1 MENKVTADY
10 VDEEGCLHCGI
21 CGKRKQM
28 KVSLMGFE
36 HVVSCLC
43 ECEVK
48 ARQELDEK
56 MQREEAQRQLY
67 QRKSVGLQERR
78 FWEWKFEKDNG
89 SNQKILIAR
98 QYVENWIDMKR
109 KNVGL
114 LLIGPVGTGKSF
126 FAGCIANALLEQ
138 GERVMMTNFSRILN
152 EMTSYQADKNQIIQ
166 NLVDYPLL
174 IIDDLGIERKSE
186 FALEQVYNVIDK
198 VQFCDGKTAV
208 MENAERRE
216 TRLEKAKEA
225 EKVTAKTKAKGG
237 IHGKLEKAKA
247 EIKAKGVDTI
257 PKDKAK
263 DLATVL

>member
-10 VDEEGCLHCGI
+10 LDEEGCLHCGI

-98 QYVENWIDMKR
+98 QYVENWIDM
-109 KNVGL
+109 
-114 LLIGPVGTGKSF
+114 
-126 FAGCIANALLEQ
+126 
-138 GERVMMTNFSRILN
+138 
-152 EMTSYQADKNQIIQ
+152 ADYFQS
-166 NLVDYPLL
+166 
-174 IIDDLGIERKSE
+174 GI
-186 FALEQVYNVIDK
+186 VYNLSG
-198 VQFCDGKTAV
+198 DGKALRMNTQCG
-208 MENAERRE
+208 E
-216 TRLEKAKEA
+216 
-225 EKVTAKTKAKGG
+225 
-237 IHGKLEKAKA
+237 
-247 EIKAKGVDTI
+247 
-257 PKDKAK
+257 
-263 DLATVL
+263 

>member
-10 VDEEGCLHCGI
+10 LDEEGCLHCGI

-67 QRKSVGLQERR
+67 QRKSVGLRERR
-78 FWEWKFEKDNG
+78 FWEWKFENDNG

-98 QYVENWIDMKR
+98 QYVENWTDMKR

-114 LLIGPVGTGKSF
+114 LLMGPVGTGKSF
-126 FAGCIANALLEQ
+126 FAGCIANALLER
-138 GERVMMTNFSRILN
+138 GERVMMTNFPGS
-152 EMTSYQADKNQIIQ
+152 
-166 NLVDYPLL
+166 
-174 IIDDLGIERKSE
+174 
-186 FALEQVYNVIDK
+186 
-198 VQFCDGKTAV
+198 
-208 MENAERRE
+208 
-216 TRLEKAKEA
+216 
-225 EKVTAKTKAKGG
+225 
-237 IHGKLEKAKA
+237 
-247 EIKAKGVDTI
+247 
-257 PKDKAK
+257 
-263 DLATVL
+263 

>member
-10 VDEEGCLHCGI
+10 LDEEGCLHCGI

-56 MQREEAQRQLY
+56 MQREEAQRLLY
-67 QRKSVGLQERR
+67 QRKSVGLRERR
-78 FWEWKFEKDNG
+78 FWEWKFENDNG
-89 SNQKILIAR
+89 SNRKMMIAK
-98 QYVENWIDMKR
+98 QYVENWADMKR

-114 LLIGPVGTGKSF
+114 LLMGPVGTGKSF
-126 FAGCIANALLEQ
+126 FAGCIANALLEG

-152 EMTSYQADKNQIIQ
+152 EMTSYQSDKNQIIQ

-174 IIDDLGIERKSE
+174 IIDDLGTEVGNTYTNSKLFYVINERMLKKKSTIISTNLSLSE
-186 FALEQVYNVIDK
+186 IRDSYSERIFSRITSSYTILK
-198 VQFCDGKTAV
+198 VFGSDIRMMKKTGRKPGKA
-208 MENAERRE
+208 
-216 TRLEKAKEA
+216 
-225 EKVTAKTKAKGG
+225 
-237 IHGKLEKAKA
+237 
-247 EIKAKGVDTI
+247 
-257 PKDKAK
+257 
-263 DLATVL
+263 

>member
-56 MQREEAQRQLY
+56 MQREEAQRLLY
-67 QRKSVGLQERR
+67 QRKSVGLRERR
-78 FWEWKFEKDNG
+78 FWEWKFENDNG

-98 QYVENWIDMKR
+98 QYVENWTDMKR

-114 LLIGPVGTGKSF
+114 LLMGPVGTGKSF

-174 IIDDLGIERKSE
+174 IIDDLGIERNSE
-186 FALEQVYNVIDK
+186 FALEQVYNVIDSRYCK
-198 VQFCDGKTAV
+198 MLPLIVTTNLGLNEMKSTDLDTAHQ
-208 MENAERRE
+208 RIYSRI
-216 TRLEKAKEA
+216 LEMC
-225 EKVTAKTKAKGG
+225 VPIYCGG
-237 IHGKLEKAKA
+237 E
-247 EIKAKGVDTI
+247 EQ
-257 PKDKAK
+257 
-263 DLATVL
+263 